1 MIEAAPV
8 AEEDALDAA
17 HAEAREGLAAG
28 LDHGIRSG
36 APLPQERRHTE
47 VTTDPQIGSWSAQAA
62 AEGEPGAHAAAPG
75 GAGGTRREEG
85 KAATGRERPNATRT
99 VGRER
104 PDPNGGQDG
113 EQGHDSTGDG
123 EGGAETPPSR
133 LPPTL
138 LRRLTPRALRD
149 LGSEEL
155 RLYADNLE
163 PPGRGITLRAVERAV
178 LLRRRELGI
187 TPEAWEEAECSLG
200 WIDALVALV
209 VIDRN
214 RDHPTA
220 PVRNPGGLLRDLA
233 RRRRAGTL
241 DLAASVMG
249 VWRREEGGGSV
260 APDKD
265 PEAP

>member
-1 MIEAAPV
+1 M
-8 AEEDALDAA
+8 
-17 HAEAREGLAAG
+17 
-28 LDHGIRSG
+28 
-36 APLPQERRHTE
+36 
-47 VTTDPQIGSWSAQAA
+47 GSWSAQAA
-62 AEGEPGAHAAAPG
+62 AEGEPGAQAAAPG
-75 GAGGTRREEG
+75 GAGGTCREEG
-85 KAATGRERPNATRT
+85 KAATGRERPGATRT
-99 VGRER
+99 AGRER
-104 PDPNGGQDG
+104 PDPDG
-113 EQGHDSTGDG
+113 RRDEEQGHDGTGASDAA
-123 EGGAETPPSR
+123 AETPPSR
-133 LPPTL
+133 LPPAL

-155 RLYADNLE
+155 RLYADHLE
-163 PPGRGITLRAVERAV
+163 PPGRGITLRAVERAA

-187 TPEAWEEAECSLG
+187 TPEAWEEAERSLG

-249 VWRREEGGGSV
+249 VWRREQEAGSV
-260 APDKD
+260 ASDRTS
-265 PEAP
+265 EAP